1 MRIYDR
7 DLTGAAPAEAG
18 RSAEAQKLGREGGL
32 SGSRQSGG
40 EGNDRVEFSNNL
52 ERLSRAMTSFGAQ
65 QANRVQELST
75 LYDSGQYKVEA
86 AAVSKA
92 MVESALAAA
101 PE

>member
-1 MRIYDR
+1 
-7 DLTGAAPAEAG
+7 
-18 RSAEAQKLGREGGL
+18 
-32 SGSRQSGG
+32 
-40 EGNDRVEFSNNL
+40 
-52 ERLSRAMTSFGAQ
+52 MTSFGAQ